1 MNPSLLGAI
10 VAALLAGLWLSSR
23 RRPRPFLRSD
33 DSSAVAALNRAQ
45 IAMVTVQAPAS
56 SPAAAAAVMEV
67 SSHLPAAGST
77 PLLAAPAFPPAGAV
91 RQRRALLLQLERW
104 FHGSATDRR
113 QAMAL
118 ARLWGHPCMLPLLRR
133 GLRDPDPLVMAEA
146 AAAIQAFR
154 GRSQGAAL
162 PYPFSP
168 ARLQASRPG
177 PGSRPRKVLRTR

>member
-10 VAALLAGLWLSSR
+10 AAALLTGLWLSSR
-23 RRPRPFLRSD
+23 RRPRPFLRSGD
-33 DSSAVAALNRAQ
+33 TSVVAALNRAQ
-45 IAMVTVQAPAS
+45 IALVSVQASAS
-56 SPAAAAAVMEV
+56 SPVAAAAVMEL
-67 SSHLPAAGST
+67 SSDPPAAGST
-77 PLLAAPAFPPAGAV
+77 PLLAAPEFPPAGAV

-118 ARLWGHPCMLPLLRR
+118 ASLWRHPCVLPLLRR

-146 AAAIQAFR
+146 AAAIEVFR

-168 ARLQASRPG
+168 PRLQTSRPG
-177 PGSRPRKVLRTR
+177 PASRPRKVLRTR